1 MKKSAEALKE
11 VLEDLD
17 FKKFIFGQEDS
28 YVVYEKEML
37 LQAEVYVYE
46 NDQKITRIYRSK
58 WRTYRRYF
66 CFRRNAI
73 AMNFYQREGLEIQRE
88 DFDQATGEKEYVMIW
103 SQK

>member
-1 MKKSAEALKE
+1 MWFMKKKCCYRQ
-11 VLEDLD
+11 
-17 FKKFIFGQEDS
+17 KFMCMRMI
-28 YVVYEKEML
+28 K
-37 LQAEVYVYE
+37 
-46 NDQKITRIYRSK
+46 NTRIYRSK